1 MTNEHILVCL
11 FGGGIQ
17 KDVLEAKNAFEII
30 EGYNH
35 EVVFLLPNN
44 LYDILQML
52 QRQDRSEPK
61 ILGHSTVRQ
70 DREGIKVV
78 KASEAP

>member
-1 MTNEHILVCL
+1 MTNEHLLACL
-11 FGGGIQ
+11 FEGGIK

-30 EGYNH
+30 EGTGH
-35 EVVFLLPNN
+35 EIVFLVPGN
-44 LYDILQML
+44 LYEILMTL
-52 QRQDRSEPK
+52 QNRTPR
-61 ILGHSTVRQ
+61 IYGHPTVRQ